1 MPFVS
6 AGSYTCISLLFS
18 RYYFLRFTNTI
29 SAVLK
34 YNLFKKSP
42 PRPSLS
48 SRTSCYGFTQINT
61 APWQSSLGCQ
71 VLPFSPFFHKGS
83 SAGAWTRSTSLRAG
97 SSAVP
102 PESQGWRWLS
112 KAARTGWLPTQRLSP
127 ACSLRWR
134 AAPAPA
140 RQGRQCLDFVIHT
153 LLAIEGISQS
163 KEARIFPAS
172 VWGKHVLRV
181 WSQGGVQGA
190 GDRQRGR
197 VGLDTSPGY

>member
-6 AGSYTCISLLFS
+6 AGSYMCISLLFS
-18 RYYFLRFTNTI
+18 RYSFLHFTNTI
-29 SAVLK
+29 SAVFK

-48 SRTSCYGFTQINT
+48 SRASCYGFTQINT

-71 VLPFSPFFHKGS
+71 VLCFSPFFCKGS
-83 SAGAWTRSTSLRAG
+83 SAGAWTRSTSLQAG
-97 SSAVP
+97 SSAVR

-112 KAARTGWLPTQRLSP
+112 KAARAGWLPTQRLSP
-127 ACSLRWR
+127 ARSPHWR
-134 AAPAPA
+134 AAPARA
-140 RQGRQCLDFVIHT
+140 RWGRQRLDFAIHT
-153 LLAIEGISQS
+153 LLAKDGISQS

-172 VWGKHVLRV
+172 VWGKHVPQV

-190 GDRQRGR
+190 GDRQRGG
-197 VGLDTSPGY
+197 VGLGTSPGY